1 MKILI
6 VDDDKINVQLIKAM
20 LEDEFCQIST
30 AMDGKVALNMLKT
43 SVIENDPY
51 SLVYLDKHMPELSGT
66 EVVNELRKLEK
77 KEKAKPAFVVS
88 ISGDAMEE
96 GQKNKHFDMYVG
108 KPFNK
113 KGIKETLNQAIK
125 NK

>member
-6 VDDDKINVQLIKAM
+6 VDDDRINVQLIKAM

-30 AMDGKVALNMLKT
+30 AMDGKIALNMLKT

-77 KEKAKPAFVVS
+77 KEKVKPAFVVS
-88 ISGDAMEE
+88 ISGDAIEE
-96 GQKNKHFDMYVG
+96 DKKSKHFDMYVG

-113 KGIKETLNQAIK
+113 KGIKETLKQATK
-125 NK
+125 R